1 MNETSVLSKASL
13 LARTL
18 TMLSE
23 TVDRYE
29 LFADQMDV
37 VNNPEAADLFRWLAE
52 KQNNRTQVVESLSKD
67 TELPHISPWD
77 YNWDDAINTSAH
89 YMMTPY
95 HTLSLAIAVEQSA
108 AKLFLQIEQS
118 DVPSDVQKMARGF
131 AREAND
137 FCAQLEKKR
146 KEYPVP
152 EKGWDEDHDPPLM
165 LE

>member
-1 MNETSVLSKASL
+1 MSEISVLSKADL

-23 TVDRYE
+23 TVERYE

-37 VNNPEAADLFRWLAE
+37 VNNPEAADIFRWLAE
-52 KQNNRTQVVESLSKD
+52 KQNHRTQVVESLSKD
-67 TELPHISPWD
+67 AELPHISPWD
-77 YNWDDAINTSAH
+77 YDWEDAINTSAH

-108 AKLFLQIEQS
+108 ASLFRQIEQGE
-118 DVPSDVQKMARGF
+118 VPSDVQKMARGF

-137 FCAQLEKKR
+137 FCAQLENKR
-146 KEYPVP
+146 REYPIP
-152 EKGWDEDHDPPLM
+152 EEGWDEDHDPPLM

>member
-1 MNETSVLSKASL
+1 MNEISVLCKADL

-23 TVDRYE
+23 TVERYE

-37 VNNPEAADLFRWLAE
+37 VNNPQAADIFRWLAE
-52 KQNNRTQVVESLSKD
+52 KQNSRTQVVENLSKEVD
-67 TELPHISPWD
+67 LPHISPWD

-108 AKLFLQIEQS
+108 AKLFSQIEQS
-118 DVPSDVQKMARGF
+118 DISPDAQKMAHGF

-137 FCAQLEKKR
+137 FRAQLEQKR
-146 KEYPVP
+146 TGYPVP
-152 EKGWDEDHDPPLM
+152 EKGWDEDQDPPLM